1 MIRLRPYKPGDA
13 AFIASWCKDLTT
25 YQFWGGGRLG
35 EFPLSAEDINDVY
48 LNRNGLCKEEDNFY
62 PMTAVDED
70 DIPVGHFII
79 RFIHGD
85 RRLLRFGWV
94 IVDDRKRGEKIG
106 QQMLKLGL
114 RCAFEIIGA
123 KQVTIGVFE
132 NNTAALKC
140 YLSVGFHQPS
150 EIPDSYEEV
159 GNETWKIAELAVKK
173 EEFL

>member
-1 MIRLRPYKPGDA
+1 
-13 AFIASWCKDLTT
+13 
-25 YQFWGGGRLG
+25 
-35 EFPLSAEDINDVY
+35 
-48 LNRNGLCKEEDNFY
+48 
-62 PMTAVDED
+62 MTAVDED